1 MLEPVNKK
9 KYKKRVC
16 KINFF
21 SLKNLYIMSKN
32 INNKL
37 TKLIQYYSL
46 INHNL
51 ILSNKS
57 INRYNQRQPSISKDK
72 AQNLKRLREKIKEI
86 KNCKL
91 KENAS
96 NIVFSDG
103 NPNSK
108 IMIIGEGPG
117 ANEDKE
123 GFPFVGRAGQLLDKM
138 LNAINLSRD
147 NVYITNVVNYRP
159 PENRKPTD
167 EEVKRYLPFLKKHI
181 EIIRPKIILLLG
193 STAMNA
199 ILSNTDVISKMRGK
213 WYEIEINDLKLYSIV
228 SFHPAYLL
236 RQPDQKKLSWI
247 DLKMIRDRLKKL
259 K

>member
-1 MLEPVNKK
+1 M
-9 KYKKRVC
+9 RVC

-21 SLKNLYIMSKN
+21 SLKNLFIMPKN
-32 INNKL
+32 MNNKL
-37 TKLIQYYSL
+37 TKLIKYYSL

-51 ILSNKS
+51 IFSNKA
-57 INRYNQRQPSISKDK
+57 INRYIQKKVNVQKNKAENLSK
-72 AQNLKRLREKIKEI
+72 LRENINEI

-96 NIVFSDG
+96 NLVFSDG

-138 LNAINLSRD
+138 LHAINLSRE

-159 PENRKPTD
+159 PENRKPT
-167 EEVKRYLPFLKKHI
+167 EKEVERYLPYLKKHI

-199 ILSNTDVISKMRGK
+199 IIKDTDVISKMRGK
-213 WYEIEINDLKLYSIV
+213 WYEIEINKLKVYSIV

-247 DLKMIRDRLKKL
+247 DLKMIRDKL
-259 K
+259 RKFK

>member
-1 MLEPVNKK
+1 MNVQKNKAE
-9 KYKKRVC
+9 
-16 KINFF
+16 
-21 SLKNLYIMSKN
+21 NLSKLREN
-32 INNKL
+32 IN
-37 TKLIQYYSL
+37 
-46 INHNL
+46 
-51 ILSNKS
+51 
-57 INRYNQRQPSISKDK
+57 
-72 AQNLKRLREKIKEI
+72 EI

-96 NIVFSDG
+96 NLVFSDG

-138 LNAINLSRD
+138 LHAINLSRE

-159 PENRKPTD
+159 PENRKPT
-167 EEVKRYLPFLKKHI
+167 EKEVERYLPYLKKHI

-199 ILSNTDVISKMRGK
+199 IIKDTDVISKMRGK
-213 WYEIEINDLKLYSIV
+213 WYEIEINKLKVYSIV

-247 DLKMIRDRLKKL
+247 DLKMIRDKL
-259 K
+259 RKFK

>member
-1 MLEPVNKK
+1 MP
-9 KYKKRVC
+9 
-16 KINFF
+16 
-21 SLKNLYIMSKN
+21 KN

-37 TKLIQYYSL
+37 TKLIKYYSL

-51 ILSNKS
+51 IFSNQS
-57 INRYNQRQPSISKDK
+57 INRYKQNQPNISKDK
-72 AQNLKRLREKIKEI
+72 AQNLQKLREKINEI
-86 KNCKL
+86 KNCEL

-96 NIVFSDG
+96 NLVFSDG
-103 NPNSK
+103 NPNSN

-138 LNAINLSRD
+138 LHAINLSRE

-167 EEVKRYLPFLKKHI
+167 QEVKRYLPFLRKHI
-181 EIIRPKIILLLG
+181 EIIKPKIILLLG

-213 WYEIEINDLKLYSIV
+213 WREVEINSLKIHSIV

-236 RQPDQKKLSWI
+236 RQPDQKKLSWV
-247 DLKMIRDRLKKL
+247 DLKMVREKLKKL